1 MTTIRRREL
10 AQTRFSLEA
19 LDAFEMS
26 AVSSVTSIM
35 AHVVLPSGKRAIA
48 DVSAGTDVSLHI
60 DAAAADAV
68 SAFSIPRPVAEP
80 LRFGSWVGDVSCG
93 SSVNCFNVMLCAHG
107 AGTHTECVGHAL
119 AARPTLFKEVAPPA
133 GLCTALL
140 VSVAPVPLVDVG
152 AYPPGKAGDLV
163 VSVEALTA
171 AVDAA
176 LAAESALAG
185 DASGDDKYRLLNG
198 ASLLLRTLPN
208 SDAKRT
214 GERVRAPCRSS
225 TAPFCCLQAG
235 PCPAAATVR
244 RVAAKYSGTNPPY
257 VTPGAMSWLVECGV
271 AHIVLDLP
279 SVDREVRQGGTGG
292 LVVGCTTTAQG
303 ALPPPAM
310 PPAPLPLDPQVQD
323 DGGHLLGHRAFW
335 QMPPKADDA
344 SVKAPYS
351 QRTITELAFFPPDLG
366 DGLYLINHGVA
377 PIAMDA
383 APSRP
388 VVFKLTA
395 SA

>member
-1 MTTIRRREL
+1 
-10 AQTRFSLEA
+10 
-19 LDAFEMS
+19 MS
-26 AVSSVTSIM
+26 AAVPAASIA
-35 AHVVLPSGKRAIA
+35 AHVLLPSGKRATA
-48 DVSAGTDVSLHI
+48 DVGAGTDVSLHI

-119 AARPTLFKEVAPPA
+119 AARPTLFREVAPPT

-152 AYPPGKAGDLV
+152 TYPPGKADDAV
-163 VSVEALTA
+163 VSLSALTA

-176 LAAESALAG
+176 LAAESALVGATTT
-185 DASGDDKYRLLNG
+185 DDRYNVLKG

-214 GERVRAPCRSS
+214 GERPITLVAAAARPCARKRDHASFLC
-225 TAPFCCLQAG
+225 TAPHQRLIH
-235 PCPAAATVR
+235 R
-244 RVAAKYSGTNPPY
+244 IAAKYSGTNPPY
-257 VTPGAMSWLVECGV
+257 MTPGAMSWLVERGV
-271 AHIVLDLP
+271 AHFVLDLP
-279 SVDREVRQGGTGG
+279 SVDREVRNGRQAASY
-292 LVVGCTTTAQG
+292 LVVACTPTSCVA
-303 ALPPPAM
+303 PPLTSSRAVPC
-310 PPAPLPLDPQVQD
+310 PPVQD
-323 DGGHLLGHRAFW
+323 DGGHLLAHRAFW
-335 QMPPKADDA
+335 QLPPKADDA

-351 QRTITELAFFPPDLG
+351 QRTITELAFFPPELA
-366 DGLYLINHGVA
+366 DGLYLISHGVA

-395 SA
+395 AA